1 MKLFDL
7 LANSIDRSRILE
19 SNEYKF
25 FATHKDVLDNLPFF
39 NRFTRVDDAFSIVQS
54 NIIIKGLINK
64 LAVENI
70 IKEDSLNAGF
80 RVSKM
85 KTKLPHFRHN
95 GVDVYIPFLLA
106 NHNDLYFKTP
116 ERLLLFPYSQ
126 FVEDFSDS
134 IIDCFD
140 VYNFTL
146 FDSSFANLVF
156 IDKDETT
163 RAYYH
168 PSLQTVFIINNQGRA
183 DVTIH
188 LFDRSVKEIET
199 ENMVRRIS
207 AAVKHYYA
215 NDKIAFVDSLFLN
228 CLISE
233 KLYRRIYKSLKIN
246 R

>member
-1 MKLFDL
+1 MKLFDF
-7 LANSIDRSRILE
+7 LANNIDRNRILE
-19 SNEYKF
+19 SSESKF
-25 FATHKDVLDNLPFF
+25 YNTHKSILENLPFF
-39 NRFTRVDDAFSIVQS
+39 NKYLRVDDAFSIIQA

-70 IKEDSLNAGF
+70 IVEDGKNAVA
-80 RVSKM
+80 RVGKV
-85 KTKLPHFRHN
+85 KAKLPHFRHH